1 MRFKTQFLRN
11 ADISKRMTKFSGLFV
26 LFTSLAVFANDPA
39 SDVSVASPLAEMA
52 PFFKIGASQ
61 PIWDGSAN
69 EKLRPIKKLVESRTE
84 IDSLETFIESY
95 RSKGLLKKAALAQ
108 NQMGMRYLTLAQN
121 GNVENKAA
129 HLQSA
134 EKAFSKASE
143 FFNPTSMPIDW
154 ARVQKNLAITLQDQA
169 QTLDQNDKRNV
180 ELLTK
185 SIAIYHSVIDVYKAN
200 GDMRNTAM
208 AQMYLATALQDR
220 ARIADDKA
228 SMAAADKALVI
239 YQQVISALTKYGCP
253 QDRDVAMENY
263 ANMLVYRAKKEGDP
277 TEMLQLAVDTYRLL
291 LKNRKRGQDPQA
303 WAHIQANLG
312 RALYELANS
321 GNNPAKNERLAESM
335 AAFYESLKIYTQ
347 VLPQQHARSQV
358 GLGFTLFEISQT
370 LPKDKKDWF
379 FIEALVNI
387 VEGSTALTGNPKLIT
402 DGENIIKQLQ
412 KTREPQQGDSK
423 SLL

>member
-1 MRFKTQFLRN
+1 M
-11 ADISKRMTKFSGLFV
+11 
-26 LFTSLAVFANDPA
+26 
-39 SDVSVASPLAEMA
+39 
-52 PFFKIGASQ
+52 
-61 PIWDGSAN
+61 
-69 EKLRPIKKLVESRTE
+69 VESRTE

-95 RSKGLLKKAALAQ
+95 LSKGLLKKAALAQ
-108 NQMGMRYLTLAQN
+108 NQLGMRHLTLAQN

-129 HLQSA
+129 HLQAA

-169 QTLDQNDKRNV
+169 QTLDQNDKHNV
-180 ELLTK
+180 ELLAK

-228 SMAAADKALVI
+228 SMDAADKALEI

-277 TEMLQLAVDTYRLL
+277 TEMLKLAVDTYRLL

-335 AAFYESLKIYTQ
+335 AAFYESLKIYTPD